1 MRGSIRN
8 AHMPARASPSRVQQL
23 PTAALAP
30 STRPALAAAAF
41 AAWPAACR
49 HEHGH
54 GLLVRVRIRVR
65 VRVRVR
71 VRARV
76 RVRVRVIE

>member
-30 STRPALAAAAF
+30 STRPALAAAALAAAALAAAAL
-41 AAWPAACR
+41 AAWQAACR

-54 GLLVRVRIRVR
+54 GLLVRIRVR
-65 VRVRVR
+65 VRVG
-71 VRARV
+71 
-76 RVRVRVIE
+76 